1 MVLSKFVKI
10 FFLTYDWR
18 MDIKNII
25 ADLIN
30 LGYTQKEIAE
40 VANMTQGRISQIL
53 KAGECSDSSGQK
65 IRNLHSQ
72 EFGL

>member
-1 MVLSKFVKI
+1 MN
-10 FFLTYDWR
+10 YDWR

-30 LGYTQKEIAE
+30 LGYTQKEIAK
-40 VANMTQGRISQIL
+40 VAKLTQGRISQIL
-53 KAGECSDSSGQK
+53 KAGECSDSAGQN
-65 IRNLHSQ
+65 IRNLHSE

>member
-1 MVLSKFVKI
+1 
-10 FFLTYDWR
+10 

-25 ADLIN
+25 AELIN
-30 LGYTQKEIAE
+30 IGYTQKEIAK
-40 VANMTQGRISQIL
+40 VAGMTQGRISQIL

-65 IRNLHSQ
+65 IRKLHLD